1 MRLSEP
7 KKRSLR
13 DASKLPMQWQRNNHG
28 REMIKNSTKTEDRL
42 ADFTTDLRVL
52 VISFMAL
59 IVGAISALVAFA
71 LVWLIGVMTNLAF
84 YQRLSATFVSPS
96 GSHLGYWL
104 ILVPIIG
111 GLLIGLM
118 ARYGSEKIRG
128 HGIPEALEAILIRR
142 SRIQPRVALLKPI
155 SAAIS
160 IGSGGPFGAE
170 G

>member
-1 MRLSEP
+1 MIRN
-7 KKRSLR
+7 
-13 DASKLPMQWQRNNHG
+13 SKN
-28 REMIKNSTKTEDRL
+28 TEDRL

-84 YQRLSATFVSPS
+84 YQRVSSTFVSPA

-104 ILVPIIG
+104 ILVPVIG

-128 HGIPEALEAILIRR
+128 H
-142 SRIQPRVALLKPI
+142 SR
-155 SAAIS
+155 
-160 IGSGGPFGAE
+160 F
-170 G
+170 